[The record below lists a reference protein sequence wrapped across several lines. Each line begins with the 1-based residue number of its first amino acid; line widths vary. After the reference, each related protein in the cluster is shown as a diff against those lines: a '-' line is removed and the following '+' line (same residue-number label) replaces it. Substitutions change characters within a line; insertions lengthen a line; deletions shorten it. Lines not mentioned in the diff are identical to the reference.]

1 MSSLRQNLHFSS
13 FLTISFLATK
23 NFVSKLSIIVLHC
36 LITIIPLNLPHFIIK
51 HMLVA
56 RAPLPLLL
64 FPMVHA
70 LLLFLSF
77 QDDYLRDPS
86 ESSSE
91 LFDKTLSKSHSMQQ
105 WAPLPHD
112 DSESDD
118 SDDAVGGFGIPQA
131 GLVHP
136 ILPFYQSWIRF
147 FTSTLALTFSI
158 LNLMKK
164 LSRTLPIFGAI
175 GSAQ

>member
-1 MSSLRQNLHFSS
+1 
-13 FLTISFLATK
+13 
-23 NFVSKLSIIVLHC
+23 
-36 LITIIPLNLPHFIIK
+36 
-51 HMLVA
+51 
-56 RAPLPLLL
+56 
-64 FPMVHA
+64 
-70 LLLFLSF
+70 
-77 QDDYLRDPS
+77 
-86 ESSSE
+86 
-91 LFDKTLSKSHSMQQ
+91 MQQ

-147 FTSTLALTFSI
+147 FTSRLALTLSI

-175 GSAQ
+175 GSAQCHSYFHMTFLPHLNLKHHVLSFMTCLFLGHLFSGNDVLDNAKSCSYCFWILMLKTLMDGCVEIFLQ